1 MNVITSLD
9 NEKVKMFKKLQKK
22 KYRDEYN
29 LFIVEGEHLAIEAF
43 RAGVL
48 EELILEEGTD
58 LPFPSPYGYYSREVL
73 SKISALD
80 TPSSVMALCRKRDRD
95 GEEVEG
101 NRILVLDDV
110 QDPGNLGTIIRSAL
124 AFGVTTIVLSEGTVD
139 LYNPKVLRATQ
150 GMIFH
155 TNIIVRNVYDWVR
168 MIKASDFRVYGT
180 CVDGGVD
187 VKSLTPEDKEK
198 FVLIV
203 GNEGNGV
210 KRRILD
216 LCHENLYIKMN
227 ADVES
232 LNVAVATSILLY
244 ELGN

>member
-9 NEKVKMFKKLQKK
+9 NEKVKMLKKLQKK

-101 NRILVLDDV
+101 NRILVLDDI

-124 AFGVTTIVLSEGTVD
+124 AFGVTTIVLSEETVD

-168 MIKASDFRVYGT
+168 MIKASDFKVYAT

-187 VKSLTPEDKEK
+187 VKSLIPDDKEK

-216 LCHENLYIKMN
+216 LCDENLYIKMN

>member
-9 NEKVKMFKKLQKK
+9 NEKVKMLKKLQRK

-101 NRILVLDDV
+101 NRILVLDDI

-124 AFGVTTIVLSEGTVD
+124 AFGVTTIVLSEETVD

-168 MIKASDFRVYGT
+168 MIKASDFKVYGT

>member
-73 SKISALD
+73 SKISAMD
-80 TPSSVMALCRKRDRD
+80 NPSNVMALCRKKDRD

>member
-9 NEKVKMFKKLQKK
+9 NEKVKMLKKLLKK

-101 NRILVLDDV
+101 NRILVLDDI

-124 AFGVTTIVLSEGTVD
+124 AFGVTTIVLSEETVD

-168 MIKASDFRVYGT
+168 MIKASDFKVYGT

-187 VKSLTPEDKEK
+187 VKSLIPDDKEK

-216 LCHENLYIKMN
+216 LCDENLYIKMN

>member
-73 SKISALD
+73 GKISALD

-124 AFGVTTIVLSEGTVD
+124 AFGVTTIVLSEETVD

>member
-9 NEKVKMFKKLQKK
+9 NEKVKMLKKLQKK

-101 NRILVLDDV
+101 NRILVLDDI

-124 AFGVTTIVLSEGTVD
+124 AFGVTTIVLSEETVD

-168 MIKASDFRVYGT
+168 MIKASDFKVYGT

-187 VKSLTPEDKEK
+187 VKSLIPNDKEK

-216 LCHENLYIKMN
+216 LCDENLYIKMN

>member
-9 NEKVKMFKKLQKK
+9 NEKVKMLKKLQKK

-101 NRILVLDDV
+101 NRILVLDDI

-124 AFGVTTIVLSEGTVD
+124 AFGVTTIVLSEETVD

-168 MIKASDFRVYGT
+168 MIKASDFKVYGT

-187 VKSLTPEDKEK
+187 VKILIPDDKEK

-216 LCHENLYIKMN
+216 LCDENLYIKMN

>member
-9 NEKVKMFKKLQKK
+9 NEKVKMLKKLQKK

-48 EELILEEGTD
+48 EELILEEGVD
-58 LPFPSPYGYYSREVL
+58 LPFPSPYGYYSKEVL
-73 SKISALD
+73 SKISALE
-80 TPSSVMALCRKRDRD
+80 TPSSVMALCRKRDRE

-101 NRILVLDDV
+101 NRILVLDDI

-155 TNIIVRNVYDWVR
+155 TNIIVRDVYNWVR
-168 MIKASDFRVYGT
+168 MIKASDFKVYGT
-180 CVDGGVD
+180 KVDGGID

-216 LCHENLYIKMN
+216 LCHENLCIKMN

>member
-9 NEKVKMFKKLQKK
+9 NEKVRMLKKLQKK

-101 NRILVLDDV
+101 NRILVLDDI

-124 AFGVTTIVLSEGTVD
+124 AFGVTTIVLSEETVD

-168 MIKASDFRVYGT
+168 MIKASDFKVYGT

-187 VKSLTPEDKEK
+187 VKSLIPDDKEK

-216 LCHENLYIKMN
+216 LCDENLYIKMN

>member
-1 MNVITSLD
+1 MNIITSLD
-9 NEKVKMFKKLQKK
+9 NEKVKMLKKLQKK

-101 NRILVLDDV
+101 NRILVLDDI

-124 AFGVTTIVLSEGTVD
+124 AFGVTTIVLSEETVD

-168 MIKASDFRVYGT
+168 MIKASDFKVYGT

-187 VKSLTPEDKEK
+187 VKSLIPNDKEK

-216 LCHENLYIKMN
+216 LCDENLYIKMN

>member
-9 NEKVKMFKKLQKK
+9 NEKVKMLKKLQKK

-48 EELILEEGTD
+48 EELILEEGTE

-101 NRILVLDDV
+101 NRILVLDDI

-124 AFGVTTIVLSEGTVD
+124 AFGVTTIVLSEETVD

-168 MIKASDFRVYGT
+168 MIKASDFKVYGT

-187 VKSLTPEDKEK
+187 VKSLIPDDKEK

-216 LCHENLYIKMN
+216 LCDENLYIKMN

>member
-9 NEKVKMFKKLQKK
+9 NEKVKMLKKLQKK

-101 NRILVLDDV
+101 NRILVLDDI

-124 AFGVTTIVLSEGTVD
+124 AFGVTTIVLSEETVD

-187 VKSLTPEDKEK
+187 VKSLIPDDKEK

-216 LCHENLYIKMN
+216 LCDENLYIKMN

>member
-9 NEKVKMFKKLQKK
+9 NEKVKMLKKLQKK

-101 NRILVLDDV
+101 NRILVLDDI

-124 AFGVTTIVLSEGTVD
+124 AFGVTTIVLSEETVD

-168 MIKASDFRVYGT
+168 MIKASDFKVYGT

-187 VKSLTPEDKEK
+187 VKSLIPDDKKK

-216 LCHENLYIKMN
+216 LCDENLYIKMN

>member
-9 NEKVKMFKKLQKK
+9 NEKVKMLKKLQKK

-101 NRILVLDDV
+101 NRILVLDDI

-124 AFGVTTIVLSEGTVD
+124 AFGVTTIVLSEETVD

>member
-9 NEKVKMFKKLQKK
+9 NEKVKMLKKLQKK

-101 NRILVLDDV
+101 NRILVLDDI

-124 AFGVTTIVLSEGTVD
+124 AFGVTTIVLSEETVD

-168 MIKASDFRVYGT
+168 MIKASDFKVYGT

-187 VKSLTPEDKEK
+187 VKSLIPDDKEK

-210 KRRILD
+210 KKRILD
-216 LCHENLYIKMN
+216 LCDENLYIKMN

>member
-58 LPFPSPYGYYSREVL
+58 LPFSSPYGYYSREVL
-73 SKISALD
+73 SKISAMD
-80 TPSSVMALCRKRDRD
+80 NPSSVMALCRKRDRD

-124 AFGVTTIVLSEGTVD
+124 AFGVTTIVLSEETVD

>member
-1 MNVITSLD
+1 M
-9 NEKVKMFKKLQKK
+9 
-22 KYRDEYN
+22 
-29 LFIVEGEHLAIEAF
+29 
-43 RAGVL
+43 
-48 EELILEEGTD
+48 
-58 LPFPSPYGYYSREVL
+58 
-73 SKISALD
+73 
-80 TPSSVMALCRKRDRD
+80 
-95 GEEVEG
+95 
-101 NRILVLDDV
+101 LDDI

-124 AFGVTTIVLSEGTVD
+124 AFGVTTIVLSEETVD

-168 MIKASDFRVYGT
+168 MIKASDFKVYGT

-187 VKSLTPEDKEK
+187 VKSLIPDDKEK

-216 LCHENLYIKMN
+216 LCDENLYIKMN

>member
-1 MNVITSLD
+1 ML
-9 NEKVKMFKKLQKK
+9 
-22 KYRDEYN
+22 
-29 LFIVEGEHLAIEAF
+29 EA
-43 RAGVL
+43 
-48 EELILEEGTD
+48 GTD

-101 NRILVLDDV
+101 NRILVLDDI

-124 AFGVTTIVLSEGTVD
+124 AFGVTTIVLSEETVD

-168 MIKASDFRVYGT
+168 MIKASDFKVYGT
-180 CVDGGVD
+180 CVDR
-187 VKSLTPEDKEK
+187 SEDTSELQSRGHLVCRLLLEK
-198 FVLIV
+198 K
-203 GNEGNGV
+203 N
-210 KRRILD
+210 K
-216 LCHENLYIKMN
+216 K
-227 ADVES
+227 
-232 LNVAVATSILLY
+232 LL
-244 ELGN
+244 

>member
-9 NEKVKMFKKLQKK
+9 NEKVKMLKKLQKK

-101 NRILVLDDV
+101 NRILVLDDI

>member
-1 MNVITSLD
+1 
-9 NEKVKMFKKLQKK
+9 
-22 KYRDEYN
+22 
-29 LFIVEGEHLAIEAF
+29 
-43 RAGVL
+43 
-48 EELILEEGTD
+48 
-58 LPFPSPYGYYSREVL
+58 
-73 SKISALD
+73 
-80 TPSSVMALCRKRDRD
+80 
-95 GEEVEG
+95 
-101 NRILVLDDV
+101 
-110 QDPGNLGTIIRSAL
+110 
-124 AFGVTTIVLSEGTVD
+124 
-139 LYNPKVLRATQ
+139 
-150 GMIFH
+150 
-155 TNIIVRNVYDWVR
+155 

>member
-9 NEKVKMFKKLQKK
+9 NEKVKMLKKLQKK

>member
-9 NEKVKMFKKLQKK
+9 NEKVKMLKKLQKK

-80 TPSSVMALCRKRDRD
+80 TPSSVMAQCRKRDRD

-101 NRILVLDDV
+101 NRILVLDDI

-124 AFGVTTIVLSEGTVD
+124 AFGVTTIVLSEETVD

-168 MIKASDFRVYGT
+168 MIKASDFKVYGT

-187 VKSLTPEDKEK
+187 VKSLIPNDKEK

-216 LCHENLYIKMN
+216 LCDENLYIKMN

>member
-101 NRILVLDDV
+101 NRILVLDDI

-198 FVLIV
+198 IVLIV

>member
-9 NEKVKMFKKLQKK
+9 NEKVKMLKKLQKK

-101 NRILVLDDV
+101 NRILVLDDI
-110 QDPGNLGTIIRSAL
+110 QDPGNLGTIVRSAL
-124 AFGVTTIVLSEGTVD
+124 AFGVTTIVLSEETVD

-168 MIKASDFRVYGT
+168 MIKASDFKVYGT

-187 VKSLTPEDKEK
+187 VKSLIPDDKEK

-216 LCHENLYIKMN
+216 LCDENLYIKMN

>member
-9 NEKVKMFKKLQKK
+9 NEKVKMLKKLQKK

-101 NRILVLDDV
+101 NRILVLDDI

-187 VKSLTPEDKEK
+187 VKSLIPDDKEK

-216 LCHENLYIKMN
+216 LCDENLYIKMN

>member
-73 SKISALD
+73 SKISVMD
-80 TPSSVMALCRKRDRD
+80 NPSSVMALCRKRDRD

>member
-9 NEKVKMFKKLQKK
+9 NEKVKMLKKLQKK

-101 NRILVLDDV
+101 NRILVLDDI

-124 AFGVTTIVLSEGTVD
+124 AFGVTTIVLSEETVD

-168 MIKASDFRVYGT
+168 MIKASDFKVYGT

-187 VKSLTPEDKEK
+187 VKSLIPDDKEK

-216 LCHENLYIKMN
+216 LCDENLYIKMN

>member
-73 SKISALD
+73 SKISAMD
-80 TPSSVMALCRKRDRD
+80 NPSSVMALCRKRDRD

-198 FVLIV
+198 IVLIV

-227 ADVES
+227 VDVES

>member
-9 NEKVKMFKKLQKK
+9 NEKVKMLKKLQKK

-101 NRILVLDDV
+101 NRILVLDDI

-124 AFGVTTIVLSEGTVD
+124 AFGVTTIVLSEETVD

-168 MIKASDFRVYGT
+168 MIKASDFKVYGT

-187 VKSLTPEDKEK
+187 VKSLIPDDKEK

-216 LCHENLYIKMN
+216 LCDENLYIEMN

>member
-9 NEKVKMFKKLQKK
+9 NEKVKMLKKLQKK

-95 GEEVEG
+95 GEEVE
-101 NRILVLDDV
+101 
-110 QDPGNLGTIIRSAL
+110 
-124 AFGVTTIVLSEGTVD
+124 F
-139 LYNPKVLRATQ
+139 
-150 GMIFH
+150 
-155 TNIIVRNVYDWVR
+155 
-168 MIKASDFRVYGT
+168 
-180 CVDGGVD
+180 
-187 VKSLTPEDKEK
+187 
-198 FVLIV
+198 
-203 GNEGNGV
+203 
-210 KRRILD
+210 
-216 LCHENLYIKMN
+216 
-227 ADVES
+227 
-232 LNVAVATSILLY
+232 
-244 ELGN
+244 

>member
-101 NRILVLDDV
+101 NRILVLDDI

>member
-9 NEKVKMFKKLQKK
+9 NDKVKMFKKLQKK

-29 LFIVEGEHLAIEAF
+29 LFIVEGEHLALEAF
-43 RAGVL
+43 RAGVI

-58 LPFPSPYGYYSREVL
+58 LPFPSPYAYYSKEVIC
-73 SKISALD
+73 KISALE
-80 TPSSVMALCRKRDRD
+80 TPSSVMALCRKRTRD
-95 GEEVEG
+95 AGEIVG
-101 NRILVLDDV
+101 DKVLALDNI

-124 AFGVTTIVLSEGTVD
+124 AFGVTTIVLSEDTVD

-155 TNIIVRNVYDWVR
+155 TNIIVRDLFDWLRMVR
-168 MIKASDFRVYGT
+168 GSDFNIYGT
-180 CVDGGVD
+180 SVDGGVD
-187 VKSLTPEDKEK
+187 VKTLGKEEK
-198 FVLIV
+198 DNFVLIV

-210 KRRILD
+210 SRKLLD
-216 LCHENLYIKMN
+216 LCDKNLYISMTSR
-227 ADVES
+227 VES

-244 ELGN
+244 ELRG

>member
-9 NEKVKMFKKLQKK
+9 NEKVKMLKKLQKK

-101 NRILVLDDV
+101 NRILVLDDI

-124 AFGVTTIVLSEGTVD
+124 AFGVTTIVLSEETVD

-168 MIKASDFRVYGT
+168 MIKASDFKVYGT

-187 VKSLTPEDKEK
+187 VKSLLPDDKEK

-216 LCHENLYIKMN
+216 LCDENLYIKMN

>member
-9 NEKVKMFKKLQKK
+9 NEKVRMLKKLQKK

-101 NRILVLDDV
+101 NRILVLDDI

-124 AFGVTTIVLSEGTVD
+124 AFGVTTIVLSEETVD

-168 MIKASDFRVYGT
+168 MIKASDFKVYGT

-187 VKSLTPEDKEK
+187 VKSLIPNDKEK

-216 LCHENLYIKMN
+216 LCDENLYIKMN

>member
-1 MNVITSLD
+1 LNVITSLD

-101 NRILVLDDV
+101 NRILVLDDI

-198 FVLIV
+198 IVLIV

>member
-9 NEKVKMFKKLQKK
+9 NEKVKMLKKLQKK

-48 EELILEEGTD
+48 EELILEECTD

-101 NRILVLDDV
+101 NRILVLDDI

-124 AFGVTTIVLSEGTVD
+124 AFGVTTIVLSEETVD

-168 MIKASDFRVYGT
+168 MIKASDFKVYGT

-187 VKSLTPEDKEK
+187 VKSLIPDDKEK

-216 LCHENLYIKMN
+216 LCDENLYIKMN